1 MENHSPMLP
10 LCILT
15 ATDIQRQIGESTES
29 ETCVS
34 MKVMNY
40 DEIEK
45 GPKDKYSPKNE
56 TN

>member
-1 MENHSPMLP
+1 MLP